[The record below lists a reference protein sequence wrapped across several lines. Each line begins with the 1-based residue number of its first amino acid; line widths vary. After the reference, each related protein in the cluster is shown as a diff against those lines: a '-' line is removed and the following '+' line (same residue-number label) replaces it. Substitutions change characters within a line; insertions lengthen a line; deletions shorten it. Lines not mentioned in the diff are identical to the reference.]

1 MKKISIAGLLVV
13 VALAVFSTGAAF
25 AQENQPPVNPH
36 GPMPNGQEGPLHVYM
51 MQALSDV
58 LGLDA
63 AQLEAR
69 IESGETPYSIAI
81 AQGKTPEEI
90 PALFASARSKALD
103 LAVAAGA
110 ITQEQ
115 ADWMK
120 TRGFGRGGGMGTG
133 ACDGTGRIQMHGG
146 GRWQQTTP

>member
-1 MKKISIAGLLVV
+1 MKKIIATSMLVV
-13 VALAVFSTGAAF
+13 VALALFSASAAF
-25 AQENQPPVNPH
+25 AQGNQPPTNPR
-36 GPMPNGQEGPLHVYM
+36 GSMSGGQEGPLHEYM
-51 MQALSDV
+51 MQALAEV

-81 AQGKTPEEI
+81 AQGKTAEEI

-115 ADWMK
+115 VDWMK
-120 TRGFGRGGGMGTG
+120 SRGNSQGRGIGTG
-133 ACDGTGRIQMHGG
+133 ACDGTGNSQMHGG
-146 GRWQQTTP
+146 WRWQQTTP

>member
-1 MKKISIAGLLVV
+1 MKKIIVTSLLVV
-13 VALAVFSTGAAF
+13 VALALFSTGAAF
-25 AQENQPPVNPH
+25 AQGNQPPTNPR
-36 GPMPNGQEGPLHVYM
+36 GPMPGGQEGPLHDYM
-51 MQALSDV
+51 MQALAGV
-58 LGLDA
+58 LGLDV

-69 IESGETPYSIAI
+69 IDSGETPYSIAI
-81 AQGKTPEEI
+81 AQGKSAEEI

-120 TRGFGRGGGMGTG
+120 SRGNGQGRGMGTG
-133 ACDGTGRIQMHGG
+133 ACDGTGNSQMHGG
-146 GRWQQTTP
+146 WRWQQTTP